1 MAPRNITVNCVAPGF
16 IETDMI
22 KGMDEDTLKFMS
34 DQIPLGRL
42 GSPEDV
48 ADLIYFLSS
57 EEANY
62 ITGQTIHIN
71 GGLYM

>member
-1 MAPRNITVNCVAPGF
+1 
-16 IETDMI
+16 
-22 KGMDEDTLKFMS
+22 MS

-57 EEANY
+57 AEANY

>member
-1 MAPRNITVNCVAPGF
+1 
-16 IETDMI
+16 MI
-22 KGMDEDTLKFMS
+22 KGMDEDTLKFMA

-62 ITGQTIHIN
+62 ITGQIIHIN

>member
-1 MAPRNITVNCVAPGF
+1 
-16 IETDMI
+16 MI

-62 ITGQTIHIN
+62 ITGQTHSYKWWT
-71 GGLYM
+71 LYVGYV